1 MPELNGRSL
10 VSLPPLHYHLPMIRR
25 LLARFL
31 YCVLLIL
38 LCLLVLVPEWPAFGD
53 EKHRLMT
60 LVGLRQFDFLIW
72 ETDAFATKAEAI
84 LGNGH
89 TYLSDA
95 ERRQMVLDYV
105 ALVGEIG
112 RLERDINALYVDPE
126 VADPDAASKQLQGEL
141 AQQRADLKEVQ
152 PLAEAIIQDQ
162 VADIL
167 IEEGFTSLRQ
177 AWPPVLMHMTP
188 LPSVLIV
195 SPRSRIERQYQV
207 VLVNGLSTPVR
218 DELETAV
225 YNSLDLSAL
234 VVPIGGLGTFP
245 SMITE
250 SSDINWL
257 FEVVSHEWAHNWL
270 GFKPLGLNYVADPQV
285 RIINETAVSIIDQ
298 EIGRRV
304 IERYYPD
311 YLPPPPVPA
320 PTQPEPAPAPIDQP
334 PPFDFRAE
342 MAATRIQ
349 ADRLLA
355 EEQIA
360 AAETYMEERR
370 KFFVANGYNIRKI
383 NQAYFAFYGAYADQ
397 PGATGSDPIGPL
409 LRDIRQQSDS
419 VYQFLER
426 VGGISSFAELEAL
439 HQRVMTQ

>member
-1 MPELNGRSL
+1 
-10 VSLPPLHYHLPMIRR
+10 MIRYFA
-25 LLARFL
+25 ARTL
-31 YCVLLIL
+31 YAILIL
-38 LCLLVLVPEWPAFGD
+38 SLCLFVFVPEWPEFGD
-53 EKHRLMT
+53 EEHQLMT

-72 ETDAFATKAEAI
+72 ETNAFATKAEAI

-89 TYLSDA
+89 TYLSDT
-95 ERRQMVLDYV
+95 ERRQVVVDYME
-105 ALVGEIG
+105 LVGEIG
-112 RLERDINALYVDPE
+112 RLEGEINQIYIDPAL
-126 VADPDAASKQLQGEL
+126 ADPDIASQELQTEL
-141 AQQRADLKEVQ
+141 AQQRTTLSQVQ

-167 IEEGFTSLRQ
+167 VEEGFVALQ
-177 AWPPVLMHMTP
+177 EAWPPVLMHMTP

-195 SPRSRIERQYQV
+195 SPRSHIERQYQV
-207 VLVNGLSTPVR
+207 ELVNGLSTPVR

-270 GFKPLGLNYVADPQV
+270 GFKPLGLNYGADPQV

-304 IERYYPD
+304 IENYYPE
-311 YLPPPPVPA
+311 YLPPPPEPA
-320 PTQPEPAPAPIDQP
+320 TTQLEPTPVPEPPR
-334 PPFDFRAE
+334 FDFRAE
-342 MAATRIQ
+342 MAATRIL
-349 ADRLLA
+349 ADSLLA
-355 EEQIA
+355 EGQID
-360 AAETYMEERR
+360 AAEIYMEERR
-370 KFFVANGYNIRKI
+370 KTFVANGYNIRKI

-397 PGATGSDPIGPL
+397 PGATGGDPIGPL
-409 LRDIRQQSDS
+409 LHDIRQHSDS
-419 VYQFLER
+419 VHQFLER
-426 VGGISSFAELEAL
+426 VGEVNSFAELQLL
-439 HQRVMTQ
+439 HQAVIP

>member
-1 MPELNGRSL
+1 
-10 VSLPPLHYHLPMIRR
+10 MIRR
-25 LLARFL
+25 LAVRTL
-31 YCVLLIL
+31 YVILLIIF
-38 LCLLVLVPEWPAFGD
+38 CLLILVPEWPEFGD
-53 EKHRLMT
+53 EEHRLMT

-72 ETDAFATKAEAI
+72 ETNAFASKAAAI

-89 TYLSDA
+89 TYLSDTD
-95 ERRQMVLDYV
+95 RRQVVLDYL
-105 ALVGEIG
+105 ALVAEIG
-112 RLERDINALYVDPE
+112 RLEHEINQIYVNPD
-126 VADPDAASKQLQGEL
+126 VADPDADSQQLQAAL
-141 AQQRADLKEVQ
+141 AQQRATLLQVQ

-167 IEEGFTSLRQ
+167 VEEGFTTVRQ

-195 SPRSRIERQYQV
+195 SPRSTIERKYQV

-225 YNSLDLSAL
+225 ASNLDLSAL

-245 SMITE
+245 AMITE

-257 FEVVSHEWAHNWL
+257 FEVVAHEWAHNWL
-270 GFKPLGLNYVADPQV
+270 GFKPVGLNYGSDPQI
-285 RIINETAVSIIDQ
+285 RIINETAVSIIDR
-298 EIGRRV
+298 EIGRRA
-304 IERYYPD
+304 IERYYPE
-311 YLPPPPVPA
+311 YLPPPPAPA
-320 PTQPEPAPAPIDQP
+320 APQPEPEPAPDEQP

-342 MAATRIQ
+342 MATTRIE

-355 EEQIA
+355 DGQIE
-360 AAETYMEERR
+360 AAEIYMEERR
-370 KFFVANGYNIRKI
+370 KFFVAQGYNIRKI

-409 LRDIRQQSDS
+409 LRDIRQHSDS
-419 VYQFLER
+419 VHQFLER
-426 VGGISSFAELEAL
+426 VGDISSFADLEAL
-439 HQRVMTQ
+439 HQAVAMP